1 MNTFNK
7 ALVFSLLGLGISTA
21 ACAEGWYAGL
31 DLITS
36 KADLDGMAQQAY
48 DAKLMDDR
56 LDGGSLI
63 VGYSFK
69 PWLAIEGGLHAQQMS
84 QLMWIT
90 SPVATGFVDT
100 TIDTRS
106 ISLAAKFSQPLAYG
120 FSAYAKPGLAYT
132 RTEVEVIGNGSIPA
146 LGVNEQGRINEAKGR
161 VHPNLEVGFDY
172 AFNSSISA
180 GIGYERQFSA
190 LTLGDDHHSM
200 DTFKLGLRYHF

>member
-69 PWLAIEGGLHAQQMS
+69 PWLA
-84 QLMWIT
+84 T
-90 SPVATGFVDT
+90 C
-100 TIDTRS
+100 
-106 ISLAAKFSQPLAYG
+106 
-120 FSAYAKPGLAYT
+120 
-132 RTEVEVIGNGSIPA
+132 TEP
-146 LGVNEQGRINEAKGR
+146 
-161 VHPNLEVGFDY
+161 
-172 AFNSSISA
+172 
-180 GIGYERQFSA
+180 
-190 LTLGDDHHSM
+190 
-200 DTFKLGLRYHF
+200 